1 MTTLP
6 APPPRPRTR
15 ANLGLAGTC
24 LLTGLIASPAAQAH
38 VVLAEPVALAGT
50 AYRATLRVGHGC
62 QGSPT
67 TALTVFVPAGVR
79 GAKPMPKPGWTLRTR
94 SAALTPPETR
104 HGKTVREDVVE
115 VHWQASS
122 PEAALPDGWYD
133 EFVLHVGLPA
143 QGGQLWW
150 RVLQTCAQ
158 GQLDWAQVPA
168 RGSSTRG
175 LPSPAVPLEV
185 IPPGP
190 SGPNPPE
197 HPAHAAPGA

>member
-1 MTTLP
+1 MTS
-6 APPPRPRTR
+6 PPERPPQRNR
-15 ANLGLAGTC
+15 LGAS
-24 LLTGLIASPAAQAH
+24 LLTGLCCALIGWPAAQAH

-67 TALTVFVPAGVR
+67 TALTVFVPASVR

-94 SAALTPPETR
+94 SAALNPPETR

-115 VHWQASS
+115 VHWQANS

-150 RVLQTCAQ
+150 RVVQTCAQ

-168 RGSSTRG
+168 SGSSTRD
-175 LPSPAVPLEV
+175 LASPAVPLEV

-190 SGPNPPE
+190 SSPAQPHV
-197 HPAHAAPGA
+197 HPAPAAPGA